1 MALNTCKMEY
11 RLKDSDKMNQ
21 HRPKRCHANKNMLR
35 VTDIKNKDL
44 YLLVLTLILFNST
57 LEKNLFGE
65 KRTDNCSS

>member
-1 MALNTCKMEY
+1 
-11 RLKDSDKMNQ
+11 MNQ

-57 LEKNLFGE
+57 LEKKISLE
-65 KRTDNCSS
+65 KREQIIVQADKQ

>member
-1 MALNTCKMEY
+1 
-11 RLKDSDKMNQ
+11 MNQ

-57 LEKNLFGE
+57 LEKKISLE
-65 KRTDNCSS
+65 KREQMIVQADKQ

>member
-1 MALNTCKMEY
+1 MEY

-44 YLLVLTLILFNST
+44 YLLVLT
-57 LEKNLFGE
+57 
-65 KRTDNCSS
+65 